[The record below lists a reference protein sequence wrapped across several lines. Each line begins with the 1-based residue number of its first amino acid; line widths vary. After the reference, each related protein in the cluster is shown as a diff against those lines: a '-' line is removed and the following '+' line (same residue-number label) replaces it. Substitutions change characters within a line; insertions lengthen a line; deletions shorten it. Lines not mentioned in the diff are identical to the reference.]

1 VFEMLEQ
8 QRTYQ
13 LSGGIYSR
21 QKIMFTFKKI
31 VIQPQ
36 NLRRRSSANS
46 KKNFRCRTQTYT
58 PSSLVCMFVHIER
71 ALSGFVKYS

>member
-46 KKNFRCRTQTYT
+46 KKNLPRRT
-58 PSSLVCMFVHIER
+58 SFCVFAKNLKVLKNI
-71 ALSGFVKYS
+71 